1 MEKQIIF
8 TGDLDNAISVLLAAK
23 ERGEKVWGNFNGHV
37 LHSDTASVD
46 SIYLE
51 VTGYTKV
58 EFEKRRNELIEESKK
73 ERENAQ
79 QKALENIPNWIQ
91 MGKTIIF
98 PERYEEWEKCVK
110 IRANDL
116 FYGLEIDASL
126 KIMQALENGVTV
138 EEAAK
143 MLEGQSGLAAD
154 LIRRIV
160 FDFSSRGPEFWE
172 GTVRGDMTP
181 EDMLKIEEKKQEN
194 IQLAQANAQKA
205 EEGNKKHM

>member
-1 MEKQIIF
+1 MERQIIF
-8 TGDLDNAISVLLAAK
+8 RGDLDKVIATLLAAK
-23 ERGEKVWGNFNGHV
+23 ERGEKVWGDFNGHI

-51 VTGYTKV
+51 VTGYTKE
-58 EFEKRRNELIEESKK
+58 EFEKKKKEWMEEYSKK
-73 ERENAQ
+73 RENEQ

-98 PERYEEWEKCVK
+98 PERHDDWERCVQ
-110 IRANDL
+110 IRAKDL
-116 FYGLEIDASL
+116 FCGLELDASL
-126 KIMQALENGVTV
+126 RIMQALENGVSV

-143 MLEGQSGLAAD
+143 MLEGQSGLATD

-160 FDFSSRGPEFWE
+160 FDFSSKGPEFWE

-205 EEGNKKHM
+205 EEGNKIHM